1 MNMTNGIKDKYKN
14 EALNIIQEKYLEI
27 DFSSLD
33 NDTYNDTFQV
43 GDLVDTLGWDIEFAI
58 LPCSVYGFTTILD
71 KKTIIF
77 LNDKHKGAVNCFTI
91 ARQIGYYVLHGY
103 FSDETDKDR
112 KYIEEERKK
121 NAEVNS
127 FASELLMP
135 EYQFVKVFS
144 EHKGD
149 FSRIA
154 STFMVPLS
162 ICITRALNL
171 GLISVV

>member
-1 MNMTNGIKDKYKN
+1 MSNGIRNKYKN

-33 NDTYNDTFQV
+33 NDTFKV
-43 GDLVDTLGWDIEFAI
+43 GDLVDTLGWDAEFVI
-58 LPCSVYGFTTILD
+58 LPRSVYGFTTICD

-77 LNDKHKGAVNCFTI
+77 LNQKHETEVNRFTI
-91 ARQIGYYVLHGY
+91 AHQIGYYVLHGH
-103 FSDETDKDR
+103 FSNETDKDR
-112 KYIEEERKK
+112 KYIKEERKK

-135 EYQFVKVFS
+135 EYQFVKVFNK
-144 EHKGD
+144 HKGN

-154 STFMVPLS
+154 ITFKVSLS
-162 ICITRALNL
+162 MCKTRALNL
-171 GLISVV
+171 GCISSV